1 MLTVDYAV
9 LDVRSRHRVL
19 DIGCGGGRHSFEA
32 LRQGARVVAA
42 DLDDAALK
50 DVAQMGA
57 AMIHEDQA
65 PLGATLDVLGADAT
79 RLPFSDGAFD
89 RVIASEVLEHIPDD
103 VAALRE
109 LQRVTKAGGTIAVT
123 VPRSWPERV
132 NWMLSSSY
140 HAAAGGHVRI
150 YRRTEVEA
158 KLTEV
163 RFQTFHH
170 HFAHAL
176 HSPYWW
182 MRCAL
187 GIERETRLTR
197 AYHSFLVWNITK
209 KPRAVRRVEHLLDPL
224 MGKSLVVY
232 ARKPR

>member
-19 DIGCGGGRHSFEA
+19 DIGCGAGRHSFEA
-32 LRQGARVVAA
+32 LRRGARVVAA
-42 DLDDAALK
+42 DLDEVALK
-50 DVAQMGA
+50 DVAQMGT
-57 AMIHEDQA
+57 AMILEDQA
-65 PLGATLDVLGADAT
+65 PLGATLDAVGSDAT
-79 RLPFSDGAFD
+79 RLPYVDGAFD

-103 VAALRE
+103 VSALRE
-109 LQRVTKAGGTIAVT
+109 LQRVLKPGGAIAVT
-123 VPRSWPERV
+123 VPRAWPERV
-132 NWMLSSSY
+132 NWMLSSRY
-140 HAAAGGHVRI
+140 HVAAGGHVRI
-150 YRRTEVEA
+150 YRRAQLETKLAEA
-158 KLTEV
+158 GFLP
-163 RFQTFHH
+163 FHH

-182 MRCAL
+182 LRCAL

-197 AYHSFLVWNITK
+197 AYHSFLVWDITV

-232 ARKPR
+232 AWKAR